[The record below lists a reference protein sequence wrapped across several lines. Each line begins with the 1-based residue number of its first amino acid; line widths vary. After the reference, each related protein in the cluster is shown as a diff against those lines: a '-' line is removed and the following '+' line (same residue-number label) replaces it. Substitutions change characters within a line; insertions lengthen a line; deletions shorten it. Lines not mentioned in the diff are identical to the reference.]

1 MNKKKATDLEQYRAA
16 VDKKVV
22 DSNESL
28 KEMEGHKEELNNAV
42 KETANKAEKLDLW
55 KKTDEAK
62 KKVEK
67 VEKSKE
73 WKVQKEKMIEEMSRL
88 ESLLS
93 EMIKFSSLKEGR
105 GITFL
110 YFNNFKRFFVSI
122 PLE

>member
-1 MNKKKATDLEQYRAA
+1 MNKKKATDLEQYRAD

-73 WKVQKEKMIEEMSRL
+73 WKVKKEKMMEEMSRL

-93 EMIKFSSLKEGR
+93 EMIKFLSLK
-105 GITFL
+105 
-110 YFNNFKRFFVSI
+110 
-122 PLE
+122 

>member
-1 MNKKKATDLEQYRAA
+1 MNKKKATDLEQYRAD

-93 EMIKFSSLKEGR
+93 EMIKFSSLK
-105 GITFL
+105 
-110 YFNNFKRFFVSI
+110 
-122 PLE
+122 